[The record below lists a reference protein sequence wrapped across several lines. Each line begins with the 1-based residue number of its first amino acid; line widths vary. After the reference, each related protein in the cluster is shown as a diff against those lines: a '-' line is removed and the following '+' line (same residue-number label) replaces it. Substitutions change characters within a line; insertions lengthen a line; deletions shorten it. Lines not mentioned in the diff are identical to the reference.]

1 MKGNRKTSRVDVQVC
16 IIVAVVVTL
25 SFACVYAFNYSVT
38 YNEMIDT
45 LKDHCDA
52 ISTSVD
58 DMLDT
63 STFKGIDSSTDMD
76 SPSYLAMQAALERVK
91 SSTGARYLYT
101 AKQTDNGTFI
111 YVVDGL
117 PFESDDFRSPGAP
130 IEEEI
135 ISEMNRALAGEVV
148 CPNDIMDTGWGYVF
162 VAYYPIHVENEV
174 IGVVGIEFDAQRQ
187 FETFQI
193 VRVGTLL
200 IALVFLLVAI
210 VVARAVFHRISN
222 PWYRDMSNTD
232 YLTGLKNRNAFEVDM
247 TNRGGSGSGEAL
259 GIVSVDLDGL
269 KDVND
274 TFGHA
279 VGDEY
284 IVAAAHLIMG
294 VCEKYGPV
302 YRIGGDEFVAICS
315 NMDAEQLESL
325 TVALHDA
332 ASTTTVEDLG
342 KQLSFS
348 IGWAVRKPG
357 ESLDETLHRADGR
370 MYEQK
375 RTRHQARQRAESEGA
390 NQRTS

>member
-16 IIVAVVVTL
+16 IIVAIVVAL

-38 YNEMIDT
+38 YAEMIDS
-45 LKDHCDA
+45 LKDRCDA

-58 DMLDT
+58 DTLDT
-63 STFKGIDSSTDMD
+63 STFEGIDSSTDMD
-76 SPSYLAMQAALERVK
+76 DPSYLAMQSSLERVK

-101 AKQTDNGTFI
+101 AKRTDDGTFI

-117 PFESDDFRSPGAP
+117 PFESDDFRAPGDP

-148 CPNDIMDTGWGYVF
+148 YPNDIMDTGWGYVF
-162 VAYYPIHVENEV
+162 VAYYPIHVGSEV

-187 FETFQI
+187 FEAFQI
-193 VRVGTLL
+193 VRVGTLV
-200 IALVFLLVAI
+200 IALAFLLVAI
-210 VVARAVFHRISN
+210 VVARAVFRRISN
-222 PWYRDMSNTD
+222 PWYRDMANTD
-232 YLTGLKNRNAFEVDM
+232 YLTGLKNRNAFELDM
-247 TNRGGSGSGEAL
+247 VNRGNASSGEAL
-259 GIVSVDLDGL
+259 GIVSIDLDGL

-284 IVAAAHLIMG
+284 IMAAARAI
-294 VCEKYGPV
+294 VDTCEKYGPV
-302 YRIGGDEFVAICS
+302 YRVGGDEFVAICF
-315 NMDAEQLESL
+315 NMSTEQLERL
-325 TVALHDA
+325 TGTLQDA
-332 ASTTTVEDLG
+332 ASTTMIEGLDSP
-342 KQLSFS
+342 LSFS
-348 IGWAVRKPG
+348 VGWAVCKAG

-375 RTRHQARQRAESEGA
+375 RTRHQARQNAEDASA
-390 NQRTS
+390 SS